1 MMRPPTLDYVV
12 DRSGDAID
20 DWRAAVAV
28 TCLGIALVILAVC
41 L

>member
-1 MMRPPTLDYVV
+1 MMRPPALDYVV
-12 DRSGDAID
+12 DRSGDAPN

-28 TCLGIALVILAVC
+28 ACLGIALVLLAVC